1 MSSYQKRKKPNFYSS
16 QKARKKREFVLK
28 PGLKGFLCTCNSR
41 EKDCIRESYNIL
53 NEYADSLYGE
63 DKASV
68 DAASASAGPHTPEN
82 EFEDEDIETALNKE
96 LQSLRAER
104 KKLPSTRRFQ
114 AIDSGANNC
123 IFIQTTLPEP
133 VELVHHIM
141 KDLEATKKQKT
152 RFLLRL
158 LPIESTCKAYLE
170 DIRQTA
176 DSVFD
181 KYFSKEGKT
190 FAVLFNRRNS
200 SGVNRDE
207 LIRDLAEMIMRRHP
221 QNRADLKHP
230 QLAVIVEV
238 IRNMCCLSVLP
249 EYFEL
254 RKYNLL
260 ELCAPEGG
268 IKVVDRVAERKGAG
282 YSKIGGK
289 SGEIEEEI
297 SVTKESSQEQDVGTQ
312 PDDEKGCTSK
322 TVAPALMDEAKEI
335 KERSDADDAKIE
347 PEGENI
353 EEQTRETGST
363 DNVPETPAKAEV

>member
-16 QKARKKREFVLK
+16 QKPRKKREFVLK
-28 PGLKGFLCTCNSR
+28 PGLKGFLCTCNNR
-41 EKDCIRESYNIL
+41 ERDCIRESYNIL
-53 NEYADSLYGE
+53 NEYADRLYGE

-68 DAASASAGPHTPEN
+68 DAASASADPHTPEN
-82 EFEDEDIETALNKE
+82 ASEDEDIQTALNKE
-96 LQSLRAER
+96 LESLRAER

-133 VELVHHIM
+133 VELVYHIM

-158 LPIESTCKAYLE
+158 LPIESTCKAYVE
-170 DIRQTA
+170 DIRQAA

-207 LIRDLAEMIMRRHP
+207 LIRDLADMIVRRHP
-221 QNRADLKHP
+221 ENRVDLKHP

-249 EYFEL
+249 EFFEL
-254 RKYNLL
+254 RKYNFL

-268 IKVVDRVAERKGAG
+268 IKVVDRVSERKGA
-282 YSKIGGK
+282 GK

-297 SVTKESSQEQDVGTQ
+297 LVTKESGQAQGVGTG
-312 PDDEKGCTSK
+312 PDNEKGCNSK
-322 TVAPALMDEAKEI
+322 TVAPTLKDEAKEI
-335 KERSDADDAKIE
+335 KERSDADDVKIE

-353 EEQTRETGST
+353 EEETGETGT